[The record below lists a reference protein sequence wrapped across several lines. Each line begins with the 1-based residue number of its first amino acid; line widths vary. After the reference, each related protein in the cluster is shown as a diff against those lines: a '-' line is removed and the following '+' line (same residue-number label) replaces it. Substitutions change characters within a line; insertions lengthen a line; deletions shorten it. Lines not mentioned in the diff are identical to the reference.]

1 MRITQE
7 TDYAFRICA
16 YLAEHEDEVVGAPEI
31 SEAQKIPKRF
41 TLRILR
47 KLNLAG
53 ITDAKRGAYGGYYLI
68 KPKEKVTLYD
78 IILAIDGPIT
88 VNKCL
93 SVSSPSC
100 SKNNRKTMNHC
111 KFHKRLSAIQSN
123 ITKMFKDST
132 IDEFI

>member
-16 YLAEHEDEVVGAPEI
+16 YLAERENEVIGAPEI
-31 SEAQKIPKRF
+31 SEVQKIPKRF

-53 ITDAKRGAYGGYYLI
+53 ITAAKRGAYGGYYLL

-78 IILAIDGPIT
+78 IILAIDGPII

-93 SVSSPSC
+93 SESSPYC
-100 SKNNRKTMNHC
+100 SKNGKKGIDHC

-123 ITKMFKDST
+123 IAKMFKDST